1 MLQVIKY
8 YMTSSFG
15 LLQHIALI
23 VLIVLYAL
31 VNGSKI
37 TEDLF
42 FIASGLSVAY
52 FGMFTGFFK
61 KQKYNTLLSSDIPL
75 SWFKLHIAK
84 FISYYLYIIQY
95 IIWFVLFSEIT
106 GEDSFDVVEYMLMLM
121 PIYYITSSLI
131 GKVKLFRD
139 NQNKMNMPNLV
150 YTIIAFMGMFLLF
163 NIPSIESNSNDDFLL
178 IYGNMLIHL
187 AALLLF
193 TALDFFTMYLNRN
206 QKIVA

>member
-23 VLIVLYAL
+23 MFIVLYAL

-37 TEDLF
+37 TEDMF

-95 IIWFVLFSEIT
+95 ILWFVLFAEIT
-106 GEDSFDVVEYMLMLM
+106 GEDSFDVVEYMIKLM

-139 NQNKMNMPNLV
+139 NQNKINMPNLV
-150 YTIIAFMGMFLLF
+150 YMIIAFMGMFLFF
-163 NIPSIESNSNDDFLL
+163 NIPSIESNSYGEFLL
-178 IYGNMLIHL
+178 KYGNMLIYL
-187 AALLLF
+187 VALLLF
-193 TALDFFTMYLNRN
+193 TSLDFFTMYLNRN
-206 QKIVA
+206 LKIIA